1 MPSIFKSSTFRI
13 TLMIIIGFALIMQ
26 PAFENGDFVGAMRDA
41 RAILSA
47 IGFITVINA
56 LCYLTRKIRF
66 AGIDFTTMFSK
77 LDDNP
82 MAASIS
88 FLAIMLFE
96 SATIIG
102 AVLLAR

>member
-1 MPSIFKSSTFRI
+1 MKKFLTSTTFRI
-13 TLMIIIGFALIMQ
+13 AILLVIGFALIMQ
-26 PAFENGDFVGAMRDA
+26 PAFENGDFVGALRDA

-47 IGFITVINA
+47 SGFITVINA

-66 AGIDFTTMFSK
+66 AGIDFTQMFSK

-82 MAASIS
+82 MAASIT
-88 FLAIMLFE
+88 FLAVMLFE